1 VTAIGDAVIAPESS
15 SAAEPLLEVRDL
27 AVRFPTPRGDLRAVD
42 GVSFRLESGATLG
55 IVGESG
61 SGKSVLSRAVMNL
74 LPTSARVARETQI
87 LFEGRDLRR
96 ISRADAKHLFG
107 VDVAMVLQ
115 DPMTSLTPVLTIG
128 RQIMEPLR
136 YHQRLGKR
144 EARERGIELLQSV
157 GIPEPEKR
165 MGEYPHQLSGGM
177 RQRVTI
183 AIALSCE
190 PKLLIADEPST
201 ALDVTVQ
208 QQVLNMLE
216 RVQEDRQMGMILVT
230 HDLGVV
236 AGRTTETAVMYAGRI
251 VERAA
256 TSVLFRE
263 TRHPYTEA
271 LFQSIPRLGDP
282 TGTRLRAVG
291 GRPPVVI
298 DPPAA
303 CRFAPR
309 CPLAQPRCLEEDPVL
324 VQAADPAHEYACFF
338 PVGTAEGAAARAANL
353 RAGRTAAG
361 LEVGAAD

>member
-1 VTAIGDAVIAPESS
+1 VTAPESP
-15 SAAEPLLEVRDL
+15 ATPEPLLEVRDL

-42 GVSFRLESGATLG
+42 GVSFTLESGSTLG

-74 LPTSARVARETQI
+74 LPSTARVARETQI
-87 LFEGRDLRR
+87 RFEGRDLRR
-96 ISRADAKHLFG
+96 ISRAEGKHLWG
-107 VDVAMVLQ
+107 VDIAMVLQ

-136 YHQRLGKR
+136 YHAHLSKR
-144 EARERGIELLQSV
+144 AARDRGIELLRSV

-190 PKLLIADEPST
+190 PKLLVADEPST

-216 RVQEDRQMGMILVT
+216 RVQEERQMGMILVT

-236 AGRTTETAVMYAGRI
+236 AGRTTDTAVMYAGRV
-251 VERAA
+251 VERAP

-282 TGTRLRAVG
+282 SGTRLRAVG
-291 GRPPVVI
+291 GRPPVVV

-309 CPLAQPRCLEEDPVL
+309 CPLAQPRCLEEDPTL
-324 VQAADPAHEYACFF
+324 ACASDPAHEFACFF
-338 PVGTAEGAAARAANL
+338 PVGTAAGEEARAANL
-353 RAGRTAAG
+353 HAGRTATG
-361 LEVGAAD
+361 LEVGVAG

>member
-1 VTAIGDAVIAPESS
+1 MTAVGDAVSTPQSR
-15 SAAEPLLEVRDL
+15 SAAESLLEVRDL

-42 GVSFRLESGATLG
+42 GVSFSLESGATLG

-74 LPTSARVARETQI
+74 LPSSARVAHETQI
-87 LFEGRDLRR
+87 RFEGRDLRGL
-96 ISRADAKHLFG
+96 SRAEGKHLWG
-107 VDVAMVLQ
+107 VDIAMVLQ
-115 DPMTSLTPVLTIG
+115 DPMTSLTPVLKIG

-144 EARERGIELLQSV
+144 AARQRGIELLQSV
-157 GIPEPEKR
+157 GIPEPEQR
-165 MGEYPHQLSGGM
+165 MGEYPHHLSGGM

-190 PKLLIADEPST
+190 PKLLVADEPST

-216 RVQEDRQMGMILVT
+216 RVQQERQMGMILVT

-236 AGRTTETAVMYAGRI
+236 AGRTTDTAVMYAGRI
-251 VERAA
+251 VERAP

-271 LFQSIPRLGDP
+271 LFQSIPRLGDR
-282 TGTRLRAVG
+282 TGTRLRAVA

-309 CPLAQPRCLEEDPVL
+309 CPLAQPRCLEEDPML
-324 VQAADPAHEYACFF
+324 VPATDPAHEYACFF
-338 PVGTAEGAAARAANL
+338 PVGTAEGEEARTTNL
-353 RAGRTAAG
+353 RAGRTVTG
-361 LEVGAAD
+361 LEVGAAG

>member
-1 VTAIGDAVIAPESS
+1 MTAVGDVETAGESP
-15 SAAEPLLEVRDL
+15 SASLLQVHDL

-42 GVSFRLESGATLG
+42 GVSFSLESGATLG

-74 LPTSARVARETQI
+74 LPSSARVARETKI
-87 LFEGRDLRR
+87 RFEGRDLRR
-96 ISRADAKHLFG
+96 ISRSEGKHLWG
-107 VDVAMVLQ
+107 VDIAMVLQ
-115 DPMTSLTPVLTIG
+115 DPMTSLTPVLKIG
-128 RQIMEPLR
+128 RQIIEPLR
-136 YHQRLGKR
+136 YHKHLSKR
-144 EARERGIELLQSV
+144 EARDRAIELLQSV
-157 GIPEPEKR
+157 GIPEPRKR

-190 PKLLIADEPST
+190 PKLLLADEPST

-216 RVQEDRQMGMILVT
+216 RVQQERQMAMILIT

-236 AGRTTETAVMYAGRI
+236 AGRTTQTAVMYAGRI
-251 VERAA
+251 VERAP
-256 TSVLFRE
+256 TSLLFRE
-263 TRHPYTEA
+263 TRHPYTDA
-271 LFQSIPRLGDP
+271 LFESIPRLGDP
-282 TGTRLRAVG
+282 TGTRLRAIG

-309 CPLAQPRCLEEDPVL
+309 CPLAQPRCLEEEPTL
-324 VQAADPAHEYACFF
+324 VPASDPAHEFACFF
-338 PVGTAEGAAARAANL
+338 PVGTAEGEEARAANL
-353 RAGRTAAG
+353 RAGRTATG
-361 LEVGAAD
+361 LEVGVVG